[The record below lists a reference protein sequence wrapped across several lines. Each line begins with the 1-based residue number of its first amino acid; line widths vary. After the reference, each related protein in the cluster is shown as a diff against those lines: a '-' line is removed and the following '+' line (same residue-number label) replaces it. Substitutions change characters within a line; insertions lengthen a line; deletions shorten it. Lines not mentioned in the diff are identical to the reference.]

1 MKNKRSLF
9 IILISLLAALFIVAG
24 SVGAAPKDGPQVTLD
39 SAQGEFKASQDVL
52 VTVTL
57 SNPTGHSVRILN
69 WFTPVNGLEEPVF
82 QVKRDGEP
90 VAYTGAIYKRPPA
103 TGSDYLSLKSGE
115 SVSYEVNLGD
125 YYDLSGN
132 GQYDIFYY
140 ANNAFLFNEKGGDL
154 DSDEALISNVLSL
167 KVAGRSHKAK
177 PNPWSH
183 TPIRVEMP
191 STPAQLTSRISLSPH
206 VALQQPIP
214 LSALS
219 YLNTGQHPDSRYTT
233 WFGIYS
239 SSRYSTVTN
248 HFTAIDG
255 AFINA
260 GITFDCRCK
269 QNYYAYV
276 YPTQP
281 YKIYLCRVF
290 WMAPPIGT
298 DSRAGTLIHE
308 MSHFNVV
315 ASTDDY
321 VYGQT
326 GAKALAIE
334 DPNKAVNNAD
344 NHEYFSENTPTL
356 P

>member
-9 IILISLLAALFIVAG
+9 IILISLLAALFMIAG
-24 SVGAAPKDGPQVTLD
+24 SVGAAPKDGPVVTLE
-39 SAQGEFKASQDVL
+39 SAQAEFKSSQDVL
-52 VTVTL
+52 ITVTYT
-57 SNPTGHSVRILN
+57 NPTGHSVRILQ

-82 QVKRDGEP
+82 QIKRDGEP

-103 TGSDYLSLKSGE
+103 TGSDYITLKSGE
-115 SVSYEVNLGD
+115 SISYEVNLGD

-132 GQYDIFYY
+132 GQYDIFYF
-140 ANNAFLFNEKGGDL
+140 ADDAFLFNEKGGDL
-154 DSDEALISNVLSL
+154 DAEDALLSNVLSL
-167 KVAGRSHKAK
+167 KVAGR
-177 PNPWSH
+177 NPKRP
-183 TPIRVEMP
+183 TPGP
-191 STPAQLTSRISLSPH
+191 TPPPGGNTFNACTTDQQNKLVTARTNATLYSSDALT
-206 VALQQPIP
+206 
-214 LSALS
+214 
-219 YLNTGQHPDSRYTT
+219 YLGAPEQGFRYTT
-233 WFGIYS
+233 WFGIYT
-239 SSRYSTVTN
+239 SSRHSTVTD
-248 HFTAIDG
+248 HFSAIKG
-255 AFINA
+255 AFVNA
-260 GITFDCRCK
+260 GITFDCSCK

-290 WMAPPIGT
+290 WTAPATGT
-298 DSRAGTLIHE
+298 DSKAGTLIHE

-326 GAKALAIE
+326 GAKNLAIT

-344 NHEYFSENTPTL
+344 NHEYFAENTPAL